1 MKALLPAIVVFVL
14 AFASLTVIEMAYH
27 YIRKNHDKSYRW
39 GVWLFSILLA
49 VYAFVTS
56 FGR

>member
-14 AFASLTVIEMAYH
+14 AFASLTVMAYH

>member
-1 MKALLPAIVVFVL
+1 
-14 AFASLTVIEMAYH
+14 LTVIEMAYH